1 MKNIWTRGAMVLMAL
16 MLLSAMTIA
25 HAASR
30 GTLTESAVP
39 EGSHIVADH
48 FINAADMEKDDISH
62 PLSPAVLTSLHLSPA
77 VVQPLTAYRGY
88 DELVT
93 VQPET
98 ATALS
103 EYTYLYPNEETA
115 AAAEEAIGT
124 LFAHWSATSLPDAA
138 AVGHTFRQE
147 GKEGAVYWL
156 ALRKGDRLSLLLFD
170 GLEEQAVRQLYDAT
184 LLKLQN

>member
-1 MKNIWTRGAMVLMAL
+1 MKNIWTRGAMVLIAL
-16 MLLSAMTIA
+16 MLISVITIA
-25 HAASR
+25 NAASR
-30 GTLTESAVP
+30 GPLTESAVP
-39 EGSHIVADH
+39 EGSHIVANH

-62 PLSPAVLTSLHLSPA
+62 PLSPAVLASLHLSPA

-93 VQPET
+93 VQPKT

-115 AAAEEAIGT
+115 KAAEEAIGT
-124 LFAHWSATSLPDAA
+124 LFAHWSATEISDTASA
-138 AVGHTFRQE
+138 GHTFRQE
-147 GKEGAVYWL
+147 SKEGVVYWL
-156 ALRKGDRLSLLLFD
+156 VLRKGNRLSLILFD
-170 GLEEQAVRQLYDAT
+170 GLEEKAIRQLYDTT

>member
-1 MKNIWTRGAMVLMAL
+1 MKNTWTRGAMVLMAL
-16 MLLSAMTIA
+16 MLLSVITFA
-25 HAASR
+25 HAAPR
-30 GTLTESAVP
+30 GTLTERAVP
-39 EGSHIVADH
+39 AGSHIVADH

-62 PLSPAVLTSLHLSPA
+62 PLSPAVLASLHLSPA

-88 DELVT
+88 DEFVT
-93 VQPET
+93 AQPKT
-98 ATALS
+98 ATTLS

-115 AAAEEAIGT
+115 KAAEEAVGT

-138 AVGHTFRQE
+138 SVGHTFRQE

-156 ALRKGDRLSLLLFD
+156 VLRKGNRLSLLLFD
-170 GLEEQAVRQLYDAT
+170 GLEEKAIRQLYDAT